1 MLAYILA
8 AACHDL
14 DHKGYSNVY
23 LIETKDKLAI
33 RYNDQSVLENH
44 HVATAFD
51 ILSQNEYDIFAKLC
65 KKDYKRIRKL
75 MIGAI
80 LATDMAKH
88 FDRLS
93 IIKQRFLSED
103 LDPTK
108 DDEKMLI
115 CEALFHFADIS
126 NPTKTFDLCEK
137 WTELLFVEFFEQGDS
152 ERSLGLPI
160 SQFMDR
166 STTNIAKS

>member
-108 DDEKMLI
+108 DDERMLI
-115 CEALFHFADIS
+115 CE
-126 NPTKTFDLCEK
+126 
-137 WTELLFVEFFEQGDS
+137 
-152 ERSLGLPI
+152 
-160 SQFMDR
+160 
-166 STTNIAKS
+166 